1 MQIADGTTVT
11 VKVNGNLVQGVVDG
25 YNTKYQ
31 LHYIRLADGSRLLRK
46 VLSTV
51 SAVATTVDQN
61 EGEEALPSVP
71 TTRRFSINTRFDFLE
86 RFVKMVACGPSNS
99 LVISGAGGLGKSFTV
114 KKVLKANNL
123 VEGQDYVII
132 KGYATSKSIY
142 RKLYECSDMLVIF
155 DDCDSVIKEQTSV
168 NILKAALDS
177 EAVRTVTWLAESRG
191 EDSLP
196 NQFEFTGKV
205 MFLTNI
211 DADKVPQPLV
221 SRAQMVDVG
230 MTVDEKIE
238 RMHTI
243 VADIRVEIDINVKRE
258 VIAFLSTIRHNVKDL
273 NIRSFLKVLDIRV
286 SEPTDW
292 RDIAEYSVSL

>member
-25 YNTKYQ
+25 YNVKYQ
-31 LHYIRLADGSRLLRK
+31 LPYIRLADGSRLLRK

-51 SAVATTVDQN
+51 SAVTATVDQDG
-61 EGEEALPSVP
+61 GEEVLPRVP
-71 TTRRFSINTRFDFLE
+71 TLRRFSINTRFDFLE

-114 KKVLKANNL
+114 KKVLSNNNL
-123 VEGQDYVII
+123 VEGRDYVII

-177 EAVRTVTWLAESRG
+177 EEVRTVTWLAESRG

-238 RMHTI
+238 RMQTI
-243 VADIRVEIDINVKRE
+243 VADVRVEIDISVKRE
-258 VIAFLSTIRHNVKDL
+258 VIDFLSALRHQMKDL
-273 NIRSFLKVLDIRV
+273 NMRTFLKVLDIRV